1 MDDQQKWIMLVY
13 KLPKARTS
21 AGKVALWRKLKK
33 LGVYQI
39 QDSVCLLPLSDKNT
53 EDFEWSAAEVVEM
66 GGDASVWTI
75 VSMSPEKEKAA
86 RDFFLDQV
94 NSQYQ
99 SIIRDIDAVTNQKE
113 LKKKWAH
120 FHRIKSQDH
129 LKSPLTVEV
138 KAAFEHR
145 MEELKS

>member
-1 MDDQQKWIMLVY
+1 MDDKQKWIMLVY

-39 QDSVCLLPLSDKNT
+39 QDSVCILPLSEKNT
-53 EDFEWSAAEVVEM
+53 EDFEWIAAEVVEM

-75 VSMSPEKEKAA
+75 VALSPEKEKKA
-86 RDFFLDQV
+86 RNFFLNQV

-99 SIIRDIDAVTNQKE
+99 KMIKDIETVTCKGE
-113 LKKKWAH
+113 LKKKWAY

-129 LKSPLTVEV
+129 LKSPLTVE
-138 KAAFEHR
+138 
-145 MEELKS
+145 